1 MSLSFHTLSSLKE
14 QSTHT
19 FLNCVCIFCIYR
31 LSWIVIMH
39 VASVKCNLPINIWIW
54 LRLSFALCTG
64 EFIGLSREYFERR
77 IQDKFM
83 PVELTRRPCF
93 LPARVCDWLM
103 LNFLERFRLRLLEG
117 ACNVWKNTKYGK
129 LSTKLPG
136 KNAAEYILHGNEYT
150 YW

>member
-1 MSLSFHTLSSLKE
+1 M
-14 QSTHT
+14 
-19 FLNCVCIFCIYR
+19 CIFCICR

-77 IQDKFM
+77 IQDKSIPM
-83 PVELTRRPCF
+83 ELTRRPCF
-93 LPARVCDWLM
+93 FPARVCDWLM

-117 ACNVWKNTKYGK
+117 TFQRVINTKFGK
-129 LSTKLPG
+129 LSTKLSMQQWSIFYTMMNIFNEN
-136 KNAAEYILHGNEYT
+136 KNLLIVALTVLYASNMPNI
-150 YW
+150 